1 MSFKPTEEQL
11 KAINSDGQILVSAAA
26 GSGKTA
32 VLVERVIRLLTR
44 EINPIRADKLLIIT
58 FTNAAANEL
67 KLRIDKKFQELIDKD
82 KNNHFLI
89 KQQMLLS
96 SSSIGTIDSFCLNL
110 IKENFEYLNISPDFK
125 IIDNAEYTS
134 LKSKVLKDIFKNK
147 YEHNDVN
154 FYNFLNLFPSDLDDL
169 TAKNIIMD
177 FFQVLSYQ
185 TFPEVFI
192 ENVKNLYSTYD

>member
-110 IKENFEYLNISPDFK
+110 I
-125 IIDNAEYTS
+125 
-134 LKSKVLKDIFKNK
+134 
-147 YEHNDVN
+147 
-154 FYNFLNLFPSDLDDL
+154 
-169 TAKNIIMD
+169 
-177 FFQVLSYQ
+177 
-185 TFPEVFI
+185 
-192 ENVKNLYSTYD
+192 

>member
-67 KLRIDKKFQELIDKD
+67 KLRIDKKFQDLIDKD
-82 KNNHFLI
+82 KNNHF
-89 KQQMLLS
+89 
-96 SSSIGTIDSFCLNL
+96 
-110 IKENFEYLNISPDFK
+110 
-125 IIDNAEYTS
+125 
-134 LKSKVLKDIFKNK
+134 
-147 YEHNDVN
+147 
-154 FYNFLNLFPSDLDDL
+154 
-169 TAKNIIMD
+169 
-177 FFQVLSYQ
+177 
-185 TFPEVFI
+185 
-192 ENVKNLYSTYD
+192 